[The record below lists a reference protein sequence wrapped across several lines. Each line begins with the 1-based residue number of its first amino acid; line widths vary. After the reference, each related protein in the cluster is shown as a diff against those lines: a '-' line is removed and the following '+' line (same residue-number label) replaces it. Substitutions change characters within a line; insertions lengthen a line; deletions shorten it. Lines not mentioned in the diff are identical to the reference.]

1 MIGTLVTALA
11 SFVSTNVD
19 DFFVLTV
26 LFSQAHGPRG
36 VAKIVAGQYVGIGT
50 LVALGIAGAFGA
62 QLLAPHFV
70 GLLGLLPIFLGIRAW
85 IEYRRGDDDDEAPQ
99 GIGATSV
106 LGVAAIAISD
116 GGDNIGVYVPVFSG
130 FAPGDFVV
138 ILVVFAAMTAL
149 WCRLALA
156 LANQPLIKEKIKR
169 YQGVLVPVV
178 LVGLGAAILV
188 KSYVL

>member
-1 MIGTLVTALA
+1 MIGTLLTALA
-11 SFVSTNVD
+11 AFVSTNVD

-62 QLLAPHFV
+62 QLLAPQYI

-85 IEYRRGDDDDEAPQ
+85 VEYRRGGDDEEPQ

-116 GGDNIGVYVPVFSG
+116 GGDNIGVYIPVFSG

-138 ILVVFAAMTAL
+138 TVVVFAVMTAL
-149 WCRLALA
+149 WCRLGLA
-156 LANQPLIKEKIKR
+156 LAHQPLVKEKIER
-169 YQGVLVPVV
+169 SQGVLVPVV
-178 LVGLGAAILV
+178 LVGLGVAILV

>member
-11 SFVSTNVD
+11 AFVSTNVD

-36 VAKIVAGQYVGIGT
+36 VAKIVAGQYVGIGI

-62 QLLAPHFV
+62 QLLAPQYI

-85 IEYRRGDDDDEAPQ
+85 VEYRRGGDDEEPQ

-130 FAPGDFVV
+130 FAPADFVV

-156 LANQPLIKEKIKR
+156 LANQPLIKEKIER

-178 LVGLGAAILV
+178 LVGLGVAILV

>member
-11 SFVSTNVD
+11 AFVSTNVD

-62 QLLAPHFV
+62 QLLAPQYI
-70 GLLGLLPIFLGIRAW
+70 GLLGLLPIVLGIRAW
-85 IEYRRGDDDDEAPQ
+85 VEYRRGGDDEEPQ

-138 ILVVFAAMTAL
+138 TVVFAVMTAL
-149 WCRLALA
+149 WCRLGLA
-156 LANQPLIKEKIKR
+156 LAHQPLVKEKIER

-178 LVGLGAAILV
+178 LVGLGVAILV